1 MKARSEAALI
11 MRYIVAKRGELAPGE
26 RRIVCTSQ
34 GEIGVFNVNGQYF
47 AVRNV
52 CPHAGAP
59 LCLGTLT
66 GTRFATRPYEYTYAR
81 DGMVLR
87 CPWHGWEFDLETG
100 RTFFD
105 PRVRV
110 KTYRVVEEEGE
121 VVLYLE

>member
-1 MKARSEAALI
+1 
-11 MRYIVAKRGELAPGE
+11 MRYVVAKCSELAPGQ
-26 RRIVCTSQ
+26 RRIVRTAR

-47 AVRNV
+47 AIRNV

-66 GTRFATRPYEYTYAR
+66 GTRFASRPYEYTYAR

-100 RTFFD
+100 QTFFD

-110 KTYRVVEEEGE
+110 KTYRVVAEDGE